1 MNQNEEVE
9 LNQEPEPVEKQMTI
23 KQLRE
28 QLRMLGMK
36 MAQGEIED
44 YQLRQ
49 WDIDT
54 KVELFG
60 AKVDETYIRNC
71 INQSAEF
78 QKTGCRVSVRSTG
91 KGIDRVY
98 TINLMD
104 ESKVRTVSKRVSTKM
119 KGVEVAAL
127 IGAILA
133 AEPDLSDMDGSESHV
148 YAIQGAYRMRQ
159 AIADSITKITTQD

>member
-1 MNQNEEVE
+1 MSDENEVQENQEVE
-9 LNQEPEPVEKQMTI
+9 QIEKQMTI

-28 QLRMLGMK
+28 QLRALGMK

-49 WDIDT
+49 WDIET

-71 INQSAEF
+71 INQSADF
-78 QKTGCRVSVRSTG
+78 RKTGCRISVRSSG

-127 IGAILA
+127 IGAVLA
-133 AEPDLSDMDGSESHV
+133 AEPDLSRLAGKEHIG
-148 YAIQGAYRMRQ
+148 AIEGARLMRQ
-159 AIADSITKITTQD
+159 AIADAITNITSQD

>member
-1 MNQNEEVE
+1 MSDENEVQENQEVE
-9 LNQEPEPVEKQMTI
+9 QIEKQMTI

-28 QLRMLGMK
+28 QLRVLGMK

-49 WDIDT
+49 WDIET

-71 INQSAEF
+71 INQSADF
-78 QKTGCRVSVRSTG
+78 RKTGCRISVRSSG

-104 ESKVRTVSKRVSTKM
+104 ESKVRTVSKRVSAKM

-127 IGAILA
+127 IGAVLA
-133 AEPDLSDMDGSESHV
+133 AEPDLSHLAGKEQIG
-148 YAIQGAYRMRQ
+148 AIEGARIMRQ
-159 AIADSITKITTQD
+159 AIADAITNITSKD

>member
-1 MNQNEEVE
+1 MSDENEVQENQEVE
-9 LNQEPEPVEKQMTI
+9 QIEKQMTI

-28 QLRMLGMK
+28 QLRALGMK
-36 MAQGEIED
+36 MTQGEIED

-49 WDIDT
+49 WDIET

-71 INQSAEF
+71 INQSADF
-78 QKTGCRVSVRSTG
+78 RKTGCRISVRSSG

-133 AEPDLSDMDGSESHV
+133 AEPDLSHLAGKEHSG
-148 YAIQGAYRMRQ
+148 AIEGARLMRK
-159 AIADSITKITTQD
+159 AIADAITNITSQD

>member
-1 MNQNEEVE
+1 MSDENEVQENQEVE
-9 LNQEPEPVEKQMTI
+9 QIEKQMTI

-28 QLRMLGMK
+28 QLRALGMK
-36 MAQGEIED
+36 MSQGEIED

-49 WDIDT
+49 WDIET

-71 INQSAEF
+71 INQSADF
-78 QKTGCRVSVRSTG
+78 RKTGCRISVRSSG

-127 IGAILA
+127 IGAVLA
-133 AEPDLSDMDGSESHV
+133 AEPDLSHLAGKEHIG
-148 YAIQGAYRMRQ
+148 AIEGARLMRQ
-159 AIADSITKITTQD
+159 AIADAITNITSQD